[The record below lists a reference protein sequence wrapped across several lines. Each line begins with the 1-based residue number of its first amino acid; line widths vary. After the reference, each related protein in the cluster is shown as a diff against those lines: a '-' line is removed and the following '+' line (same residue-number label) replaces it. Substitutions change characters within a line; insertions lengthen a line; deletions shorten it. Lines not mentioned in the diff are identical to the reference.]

1 MTNKEALEKELE
13 KYDFNKSAIR
23 AAINAGRYNNA
34 ARLLTPHPEKT
45 TKEVINQINVRNFR
59 NRVGYHMAPP
69 PRYNNSKINL
79 KKGSNAYAHIKRAWK
94 NGKLT
99 NMTVPH
105 RSWIHRGAGLAPSTV
120 NNALMNSTESWAFI
134 NRNTGNVRAFGLG
147 KLSSPRNLR
156 LKVFAAFPS
165 YGSKLLNRIKENVNR
180 IELSSVP
187 NANKFYEGQG
197 FTGGGFTN
205 NYNTTWVKS

>member
-1 MTNKEALEKELE
+1 MLTVSTASESQN
-13 KYDFNKSAIR
+13 
-23 AAINAGRYNNA
+23 INNSDSDSS
-34 ARLLTPHPEKT
+34 EIIK
-45 TKEVINQINVRNFR
+45 FDSSSD
-59 NRVGYHMAPP
+59 
-69 PRYNNSKINL
+69 NNSKINL

-180 IELSSVP
+180 IELTST
-187 NANKFYEGQG
+187 ANNLVDSDHTICYH
-197 FTGGGFTN
+197 
-205 NYNTTWVKS
+205 